1 VVALVFGLL
10 HGLGFAGAL
19 KEVGLPETSI
29 PLALL
34 LFNLGV
40 ELGQLGFVGAVLLTL
55 RLLSLGKVRWPT
67 WAKQLPAY
75 GIGTVAVYW
84 VLERT
89 VGFWG

>member
-1 VVALVFGLL
+1 M
-10 HGLGFAGAL
+10 
-19 KEVGLPETSI
+19 
-29 PLALL
+29 ALL
-34 LFNLGV
+34 LFNVGV
-40 ELGQLGFVGAVLLTL
+40 ELGQLVFIGAVLVVI
-55 RLLSLGKVRWPT
+55 RLLRIGEVSWPM